1 MTTTAKQAKATKTT
15 KIALTPELSAALR
28 QAYFCCREIGSRN
41 QSDYEIESM
50 QAAEQIRTTLR
61 AAGAD
66 PEAADAYRARP

>member
-1 MTTTAKQAKATKTT
+1 MKRTT
-15 KIALTPELSAALR
+15 KKTQSNKIEMTQELLVALR

-50 QAAEQIRTTLR
+50 KAAEQIRTAVR

-66 PEAADAYRARP
+66 PESADAFSTRR